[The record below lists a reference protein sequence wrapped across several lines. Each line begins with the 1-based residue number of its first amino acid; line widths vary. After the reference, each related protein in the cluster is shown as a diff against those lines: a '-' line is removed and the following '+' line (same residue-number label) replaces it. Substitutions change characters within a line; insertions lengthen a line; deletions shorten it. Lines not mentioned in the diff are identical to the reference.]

1 MKHILIALC
10 LTLGLALNCPALHA
24 LEQNSPELVV
34 NESLE
39 MPEPLVI
46 ANEPSTHQTTSPT
59 RFETAPARNIELSEI
74 DVLTSQRSNA
84 RYVLRCWQEGRLIVQ
99 RELARLPKQAQ
110 SAQAVELE
118 DASMSSM
125 QLFDLNNATCLVQK
139 RR

>member
-1 MKHILIALC
+1 MKHFLIALC
-10 LTLGLALNCPALHA
+10 LALNGPALHA
-24 LEQNSPELVV
+24 LDQNSPELVV
-34 NESLE
+34 NASLE
-39 MPEPLVI
+39 APEPLVI
-46 ANEPSTHQTTSPT
+46 ASESSTHQTTSPS
-59 RFETAPARNIELSEI
+59 RFETAPAHKIELSEI

-84 RYVLRCWQEGRLIVQ
+84 GYVLRCWQEGRLIVQ

-110 SAQAVELE
+110 STQAVELE